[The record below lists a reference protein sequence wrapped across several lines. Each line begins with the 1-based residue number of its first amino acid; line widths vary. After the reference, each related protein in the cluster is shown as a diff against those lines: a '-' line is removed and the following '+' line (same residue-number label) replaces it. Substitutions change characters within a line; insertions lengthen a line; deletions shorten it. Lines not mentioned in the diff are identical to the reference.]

1 MIKELKIF
9 FFIITVFIFFFSTS
23 KYYLSDVYEKK
34 IFRSLNLIDHKIE
47 KYSEYLN
54 ILPNDTDNIVEYV
67 EAQNNSKKKKYHF
80 WKLFE
85 NDS

>member
-9 FFIITVFIFFFSTS
+9 CFIITVFIFFFSIS
-23 KYYLSDVYEKK
+23 KYYLSDGYEKK
-34 IFRSLNLIDHKIE
+34 IFKSLNLMDQKIE
-47 KYSEYLN
+47 KYSENLK
-54 ILPNDTDNIVEYV
+54 ILLNDTDNIVEYV
-67 EAQNNSKKKKYHF
+67 ENQNNSKKKKYHF

>member
-9 FFIITVFIFFFSTS
+9 CFIVTIFAFFFSIS
-23 KYYLSDVYEKK
+23 KYYVSDAYEKK
-34 IFRSLNLIDHKIE
+34 IFRSLNLFDQKIE
-47 KYSEYLN
+47 KYSENLN
-54 ILPNDTDNIVEYV
+54 ILLNDTNNIVEYV
-67 EAQNNSKKKKYHF
+67 ETQNNSKKKKYHF